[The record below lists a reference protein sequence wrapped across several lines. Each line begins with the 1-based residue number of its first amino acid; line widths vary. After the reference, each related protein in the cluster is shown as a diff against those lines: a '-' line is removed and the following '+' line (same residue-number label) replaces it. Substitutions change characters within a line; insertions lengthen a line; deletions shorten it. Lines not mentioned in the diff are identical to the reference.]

1 MKYYH
6 LITLIK
12 HSARENEEVTLE
24 IIVSFICI
32 MLILTIYRPDKQYI
46 KLKGCEITRSYVRK
60 LLINM
65 LLWIGAIFGTYFILK
80 KIINY

>member
-24 IIVSFICI
+24 IIVSFVCI
-32 MLILTIYRPDKQYI
+32 ILILTAYRPDKQYI
-46 KLKGCEITRSYVRK
+46 KLKGCEITHSYVRK

-65 LLWIGAIFGTYFILK
+65 LLWIGAVLGTFVTIK
-80 KIINY
+80 KILNY

>member
-24 IIVSFICI
+24 IIFSFICI
-32 MLILTIYRPDKQYI
+32 ILILTIYRPDKQYA
-46 KLKGCEITRSYVRK
+46 KLKEEENIRLFANKISIN
-60 LLINM
+60 LII
-65 LLWIGAIFGTYFILK
+65 WIGAVLGTFVTIK
-80 KIINY
+80 KILNY